1 MRNKVQPTLQ
11 KKYMTF
17 PIYTDR
23 NRGYVWEWIL
33 RVWDNGERN
42 TKLDESKFTDMSPLS
57 RDSGFND
64 GARVVRKGSSS
75 LVG

>member
-1 MRNKVQPTLQ
+1 M
-11 KKYMTF
+11 
-17 PIYTDR
+17 
-23 NRGYVWEWIL
+23 
-33 RVWDNGERN
+33 WDNGERN